1 MGDFPSSLIGS
12 KLRAAELAYNNV
24 PRPIVE
30 NLCVGSLQTSVCIV
44 GVAGAGKS
52 TLMRQLNARLQLQG
66 AICAWLNLDARD
78 DIPATFL
85 TYLFE
90 AMKQF
95 FEGSDT
101 GVAKPSDFGT
111 PLLVENAFIALQ
123 NLVERLPSNCIL
135 FLDDMHHIKHPQLIS
150 GLGYFLDS
158 CVGHLHVVVGSR
170 TLPELQIQRREI
182 EGSFR
187 RISQDELRFTPF
199 ETAAFFGAVSEIELT
214 KEETQSIHASTEGWV
229 AGLQF
234 AAIALR
240 NAPAK
245 KRKLI
250 AELSGAQTDLA
261 RYLAKNA
268 FEIQPREV
276 QEFLLHTAPLTS
288 FNAELCQYVCP
299 QLNAAD
305 LLGKIRENNLFLI
318 SLDVSG
324 EWFRYHHLF
333 GDFLL
338 SELDKTKSAS
348 ARDIGRKAS
357 AWYAAKE
364 MPEAAIR
371 YCLDTKEYADAAKL
385 IAKVGLKATRDEGQ
399 VSTVLRW
406 IETLPTAYRSHY
418 PQILVAHSTA
428 LVFTRGGAEA
438 RRLLTTMYEGLSQD
452 PPRWILP
459 NAQLDELLCY
469 AQALEL
475 VSYSADEDCAKA
487 LDGVA
492 EWLVKWPYAS
502 DTNLAAT
509 MNVKAHSLMIQNN
522 FVSAR
527 NAATQA
533 QASALRSGSSY
544 VSIWAEC
551 IEVMI
556 LCAEGN
562 FTAASTGAA
571 RVRNRADRELGDH
584 TQLKLMAD
592 LICAFVHYE
601 QGDRSTAYDLLGD
614 GEEFANRYGPVEPL
628 LIMFCL
634 RAQMLR
640 EKGNLRGAFDALERG
655 FDIGLATGLT
665 RLSVTMLADRVTFHL
680 EAGDLTAAQTLCDK
694 WGLLDPKSTLLLTEG
709 CVIQPTIRKR
719 IAIEMAIARN
729 APSRAVML
737 CQSLLR
743 DLQISGRFRAVIR
756 IGILR
761 AVALVMDG
769 QTKKGWRDMSATLR
783 RAKDAGFVASFFE
796 LRHLCMPVIRDI
808 VAYRNT
814 LPNIEQSTF
823 ETPESWILRVLDT
836 GPATS
841 DGEGDMA
848 VRNVGNP
855 QVRLTEREV
864 EMLRLVVLGQSNA
877 QIAGTLLI
885 STSTVKWHLH
895 NAFQKLDAK
904 NRSSAV
910 AKARDLGLL

>member
-1 MGDFPSSLIGS
+1 MGNFPSLLIES
-12 KLRAAELAYNNV
+12 KLRAANPTCNDV
-24 PRPIVE
+24 PRPILE
-30 NLCVGSLQTSVCIV
+30 NLCAGNLQTSVCIV
-44 GVAGAGKS
+44 DVAGAGKS
-52 TLMRQLNARLQLQG
+52 TLMRQLSSRLQSQG
-66 AICAWLNLDARD
+66 TNCAWLNLDERD

-95 FEGSDT
+95 FECSNT
-101 GVAKPSDFGT
+101 RVAEPSDFGT

-135 FLDDMHHIKHPQLIS
+135 FLDDMHHIKHPQLVS

-158 CVGHLHVVVGSR
+158 CVGKLHVIMGSR
-170 TLPELQIQRREI
+170 TLPDLQIERREI

-187 RISQDELRFTPF
+187 RISQDALRFTTF
-199 ETAAFFGAVSEIELT
+199 ETTAFFENILGIGLT
-214 KEETQSIHASTEGWV
+214 KDEVLSIHASTEGWV

-240 NAPAK
+240 NAPSNK
-245 KRKLI
+245 QKLI
-250 AELSGAQTDLA
+250 SGLSGAQTDLA

-268 FEIQPREV
+268 FEIQPPEV

-288 FNAELCQYVCP
+288 FNAELCKHVCP
-299 QLNAAD
+299 ELNAGD
-305 LLGKIRENNLFLI
+305 LLGTIRENNLFLI

-324 EWFRYHHLF
+324 GWFRYHHLF
-333 GDFLL
+333 GEFLL
-338 SELDKTKSAS
+338 LELYKSKPEA
-348 ARDIGRKAS
+348 ARDIRRKAS
-357 AWYAAKE
+357 AWYTAKE
-364 MPEAAIR
+364 MPEEAIR
-371 YCLDTKEYADAAKL
+371 YCLDTKDYADAADL
-385 IAKVGLKATRDEGQ
+385 IAKVGLRATRDEGQ

-406 IETLPTAYRSHY
+406 IETLPTAYRSYY
-418 PQILVAHSTA
+418 PQIIVAHSTA

-438 RRLLTTMYEGLSQD
+438 RRLLTTMYEGLSQS
-452 PPRWILP
+452 PPRWILLK
-459 NAQLDELLCY
+459 AELDDLLCY

-475 VSYSADEDCAKA
+475 VSYSADEDCTKA
-487 LDGVA
+487 LDGVD

-502 DTNLAAT
+502 DTNFAAT

-522 FVSAR
+522 FASAR

-551 IEVMI
+551 IEVMV
-556 LCAEGN
+556 LCAEGS

-571 RVRNRADRELGDH
+571 RVRKRAEKELGDH
-584 TQLKLMAD
+584 TQLKLMVN

-601 QGDRSTAYDLLGD
+601 QGDRFVAYALLSD

-628 LIMFCL
+628 LIMFGI

-640 EKGNLRGAFDALERG
+640 EKGNLRGALDALEKG

-665 RLSVTMLADRVTFHL
+665 RLSMTMLADRVTCHL
-680 EAGDLTAAQTLCDK
+680 EAGDLAAAQVLCDK
-694 WGLLDPKSTLLLTEG
+694 WCVLDPKSTLLLAG
-709 CVIQPTIRKR
+709 DCVIQPAIRKR

-729 APSRAVML
+729 DLSHAVML

-743 DLQISGRFRAVIR
+743 DLQISGRFRTVIR

-761 AVALVMDG
+761 AVALAGDG
-769 QTKKGWRDMSATLR
+769 QTKKAWREMSGSLR

-796 LRHLCMPVIRDI
+796 LRHLCMPIIRDI
-808 VAYRNT
+808 VAYRNA
-814 LPNIEQSTF
+814 LPNLEQSNF
-823 ETPESWILRVLDT
+823 ETPEDWILRVLDT
-836 GPATS
+836 GSAPS
-841 DGEGDMA
+841 DGEEGIA
-848 VRNVGNP
+848 VQNVGNLG
-855 QVRLTEREV
+855 VSLTEREA
-864 EMLRLVVLGQSNA
+864 ELLRLVILGQSNA
-877 QIAGTLLI
+877 QITGTLLI
-885 STSTVKWHLH
+885 CISTVKWHLH
-895 NAFQKLDAK
+895 NTFQKLDAK

-910 AKARDLGLL
+910 AKARELGLL